1 MAVWFFFSKF
11 MALFPN
17 LFEKLFKVSE
27 VYNCKK
33 KKAKKKAD
41 KKVHCSYTELE
52 YGC

>member
-1 MAVWFFFSKF
+1 

-17 LFEKLFKVSE
+17 LLEKLFKVSE

-33 KKAKKKAD
+33 KKKKESKMKEEKKAR
-41 KKVHCSYTELE
+41 CGYIELE